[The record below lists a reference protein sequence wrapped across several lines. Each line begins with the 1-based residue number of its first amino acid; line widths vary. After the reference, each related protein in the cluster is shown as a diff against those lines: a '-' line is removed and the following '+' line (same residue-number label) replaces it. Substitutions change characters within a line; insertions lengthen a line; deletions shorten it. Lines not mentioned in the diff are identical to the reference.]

1 MRKIVEEEDEDL
13 IKEDENLLKGLC
25 EWQKIAVIF
34 HLLYKEILFFANVFD
49 KKVLKEVFR

>member
-25 EWQKIAVIF
+25 EWEKIAVIF
-34 HLLYKEILFFANVFD
+34 HLLYKEILFFCEY
-49 KKVLKEVFR
+49 L